1 MERVD
6 AAGAL
11 GGEWEGGSAE
21 GVVPA
26 PPITV
31 DALHE
36 HRTLVTNAGVLL
48 AGQALGL
55 VAPLITVPYLARVL
69 GPAGWGPV
77 LTAQALANWLIVVL
91 EFAFDLSGTRAVARS
106 RAAATGESMLDIV
119 QAVQSAKLLLVL
131 ITVPVGLAITQLV
144 PMLRGSPALI
154 IGALAYAVF
163 RGLSPLWYFQGIER
177 VRVAVAVDST
187 AKVCAAVAV
196 FLVVVGPADGWLV
209 LALQAVFSAVSLGWL
224 TWRLAR
230 DTRLDSLDLRAGWR
244 TLRENAVLFA
254 CRVSTGL
261 YAQANALILGAMIPA
276 AVGFFGGAERII
288 RAAINLLLPMNQA
301 VMPRVSALRQ
311 ADPAAA
317 NRLVR
322 RSFLAMGTIGGTMS
336 AVAFFGAPILI
347 RVLLGPAYGIAVPI
361 LRLLSPL
368 PFIVAINTVLGI
380 FWSVPFGHE
389 RSFLRAI
396 LAAGA
401 TNLILA
407 ALLVPKLGS
416 TGMAIAAVSAEV
428 VIFVVLMTVY
438 SRESG
443 RGTRREA
450 GA

>member
-1 MERVD
+1 MERAE
-6 AAGAL
+6 AAGSL
-11 GGEWEGGSAE
+11 GAEWAGTDVGSV
-21 GVVPA
+21 GA
-26 PPITV
+26 PPAIAG

-36 HRTLVTNAGVLL
+36 HKTLVTNAGVLL

-69 GPAGWGPV
+69 GPDGWGPV

-106 RAAATGESMLDIV
+106 RTASTGESIRDIV

-131 ITVPVGLAITQLV
+131 IAVPAGFAITQFV
-144 PMLRGSPALI
+144 PMLRGSPGLI
-154 IGALAYAVF
+154 VGALAYAVF
-163 RGLSPLWYFQGIER
+163 RGLSPLWYFQGVER
-177 VRVAVAVDST
+177 VRVAVAIDST

-196 FLVVVGPADGWLV
+196 FVVVAGPADGWLV

-230 DTRLDSLDLRAGWR
+230 HTQLDALDFRSGWR
-244 TLRENAVLFA
+244 MLRENTVLFA
-254 CRVSTGL
+254 CRASTGL

-311 ADPAAA
+311 ADVAAA

-322 RSFLAMGTIGGTMS
+322 RSFLAMGAIGGTMS
-336 AVAFFGAPILI
+336 VVAFFGAPILI
-347 RVLLGPAYGIAVPI
+347 RVLLGPKYGIAVPI

-401 TNLILA
+401 TNLTLA
-407 ALLVPKLGS
+407 AVLVPKLGS

-428 VIFVVLMTVY
+428 VIFAVLMSAY
-438 SRESG
+438 L
-443 RGTRREA
+443 REA
-450 GA
+450 GRGKEQEVTA

>member
-1 MERVD
+1 MERAE

-11 GGEWEGGSAE
+11 GAEWVAGGSDA
-21 GVVPA
+21 VAAAA
-26 PPITV
+26 PIAV
-31 DALHE
+31 GALDE

-106 RAAATGESMLDIV
+106 RTAATGESMRDIV

-131 ITVPVGLAITQLV
+131 ITVPAGLAITQLV
-144 PMLRGSPALI
+144 PMLRGSPGLI

-177 VRVAVAVDST
+177 VRAAVAIDSS
-187 AKVCAAVAV
+187 AKVCAAIAV
-196 FLVVVGPADGWLV
+196 FVVVAGPADGWLV
-209 LALQAVFSAVSLGWL
+209 LMLQAVFSAISLAWL

-230 DTRLDSLDLRAGWR
+230 DTRLDTLDLRAGWR

-311 ADPAAA
+311 ADVAAA

-322 RSFLAMGTIGGTMS
+322 RSFLAMGAIGGTMS

-347 RVLLGPAYGIAVPI
+347 RVLLGPQYGIAVPI

-389 RSFLRAI
+389 KSFLRAI

-407 ALLVPKLGS
+407 AVLVPKLGS

-428 VIFVVLMTVY
+428 VIFGVLMTVY
-438 SRESG
+438 SREG
-443 RGTRREA
+443 ARGKRQEGPA
-450 GA
+450 

>member
-1 MERVD
+1 MERAE
-6 AAGAL
+6 AAGSL
-11 GGEWEGGSAE
+11 GAEWAGTDVGSV
-21 GVVPA
+21 GA
-26 PPITV
+26 PPAIAG

-36 HRTLVTNAGVLL
+36 HKTLVTNAGVLL

-69 GPAGWGPV
+69 GPDGWGPV

-106 RAAATGESMLDIV
+106 RTASTGESIRDIV

-131 ITVPVGLAITQLV
+131 IAVPAGFAITQFV
-144 PMLRGSPALI
+144 PMLRGSPGLI
-154 IGALAYAVF
+154 VGALAYAVF
-163 RGLSPLWYFQGIER
+163 RGLSPLWYFQGVER
-177 VRVAVAVDST
+177 VRVAVAIDST

-196 FLVVVGPADGWLV
+196 FVVVAGPADGWLV

-230 DTRLDSLDLRAGWR
+230 HTQFDALDFRSGWR
-244 TLRENAVLFA
+244 MLRENTVLFA
-254 CRVSTGL
+254 CRASTGL

-311 ADPAAA
+311 ADVAAA

-322 RSFLAMGTIGGTMS
+322 RSFLAMGAIGGTMS
-336 AVAFFGAPILI
+336 VVAFFAAPILI
-347 RVLLGPAYGIAVPI
+347 RVLLGPKYGVAVLI

-401 TNLILA
+401 TNLTLA
-407 ALLVPKLGS
+407 AVLVPKLGS

-428 VIFVVLMTVY
+428 VIFAVLMSAY
-438 SRESG
+438 L
-443 RGTRREA
+443 REA
-450 GA
+450 GRGKEER